1 VRWILPLDGI
11 LRQRRKGA
19 AAEPCV
25 NHLVEVANLVAQA
38 AQASEPSLIIAALLH
53 DTIEDQDVKAE
64 TIAKEFGNTSPKLWW
79 KWQKSLPKVERK
91 RLQVEHAAQKS
102 RDAKLIKRA
111 DKISNLRAMQTVLP
125 RTGPWNVGSNTRIGQ
140 TM

>member
-11 LRQRRKGA
+11 LHQRRKGA

-79 KWQKSLPKVERK
+79 K
-91 RLQVEHAAQKS
+91 
-102 RDAKLIKRA
+102 
-111 DKISNLRAMQTVLP
+111 
-125 RTGPWNVGSNTRIGQ
+125 
-140 TM
+140 